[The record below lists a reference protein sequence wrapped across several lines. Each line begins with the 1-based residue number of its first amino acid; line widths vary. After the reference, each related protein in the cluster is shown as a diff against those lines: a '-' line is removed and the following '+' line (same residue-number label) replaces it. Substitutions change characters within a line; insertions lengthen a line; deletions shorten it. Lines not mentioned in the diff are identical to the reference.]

1 MVHWRDL
8 DETLGGGGAGTAVGR
23 NSSGCPVSGSSR

>member
-23 NSSGCPVSGSSR
+23 KSLGFPVSD